1 MRPTC
6 KKFRLTPEQR
16 LALGSRIACRRE
28 QRGWSQRELARRA
41 AVDASRLWK
50 IEHGRVAPTLAELA
64 GLSVA
69 LGACLDELVWGEAPE
84 LARLLHSF
92 AALTAGYDRELVA
105 QVLRALS
112 AALSGGSTPRSAS
125 EAAR

>member
-1 MRPTC
+1 MRQAV
-6 KKFRLTPEQR
+6 KKFRLSPDQR
-16 LALGSRIACRRE
+16 LAMGARVACRRE

-50 IEHGRVAPTLAELA
+50 IEHGWVAPTLSELA

-69 LGACLDELVWGEAPE
+69 LDACLDELVWGEAPE

-92 AALTAGYDRELVA
+92 AALTAGCDRELVA

-112 AALSGGSTPRSAS
+112 AALSGGTTLRPGS
-125 EAAR
+125 EAPR